1 MKGERMNLE
10 KVSQLLYQLK
20 IVNQEMTAKFEKSTG
35 FSITRYQLMMILKC
49 KGRCSQ
55 TQLQNELKIDSAAVT
70 RHLKLLEEK
79 NLVKRQRNKD
89 NNREVFVEIT
99 DEAKADLERCA
110 REHNNSVHES
120 EQTLNI
126 GLSDSEEEELL
137 ELLTKLVK

>member
-1 MKGERMNLE
+1 MNLE

-55 TQLQNELKIDSAAVT
+55 TQLQNKLKIDSAAVT

-110 REHNNSVHES
+110 REHDNSVHES

>member
-110 REHNNSVHES
+110 REHDNYVHES

>member
-1 MKGERMNLE
+1 
-10 KVSQLLYQLK
+10 
-20 IVNQEMTAKFEKSTG
+20 
-35 FSITRYQLMMILKC
+35 
-49 KGRCSQ
+49 
-55 TQLQNELKIDSAAVT
+55 
-70 RHLKLLEEK
+70 K

-110 REHNNSVHES
+110 REHDNSVHES

>member
-110 REHNNSVHES
+110 REHDNSVHES

-137 ELLTKLVK
+137 KLLTKLVK